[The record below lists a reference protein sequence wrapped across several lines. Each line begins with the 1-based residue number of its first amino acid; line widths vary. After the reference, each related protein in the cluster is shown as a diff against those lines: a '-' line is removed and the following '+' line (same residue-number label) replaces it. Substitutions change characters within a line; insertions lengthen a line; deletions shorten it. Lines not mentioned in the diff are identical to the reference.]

1 MTHELTGKRILVVE
15 DEPLISE
22 NLTDQMTAEGAQVIG
37 PVGTVE
43 AALNVIASTNNLDG
57 AILDIKLI
65 EKMSFKVADVL
76 AARRVP
82 FIFWTGYGCRDVVPA
97 RYAKVTCLEKPATA
111 RDVSRVLERLLAG
124 RSTRAPV

>member
-15 DEPLISE
+15 DEPLISQ
-22 NLTDQMTAEGAQVIG
+22 NLADQMTAEGAQVIG

-43 AALNVIASTNNLDG
+43 AALNVIVSTNNLDG

-82 FIFWTGYGCRDVVPA
+82 FVFWTGYGCGDVVPA
-97 RYAKVTCLEKPATA
+97 RHAKVTCVEKPATA
-111 RDVSRVLERLLAG
+111 HEISRVLAKLLAG

>member
-1 MTHELTGKRILVVE
+1 MTYELIGKRILIVE
-15 DEPLISE
+15 GEPILAQDLA
-22 NLTDQMTAEGAQVIG
+22 NQMTAEGAQVIG

-43 AALNVIASTNNLDG
+43 AALNVIVSTNNLDG

-82 FIFWTGYGCRDVVPA
+82 KRCSPIVPRGLPA
-97 RYAKVTCLEKPATA
+97 RLRRIGTWNHCHFPLVF
-111 RDVSRVLERLLAG
+111 VLSKGGSYG
-124 RSTRAPV
+124 R

>member
-22 NLTDQMTAEGAQVIG
+22 NLADQMTAEGAQVIG

-43 AALNVIASTNNLDG
+43 AALNLIASTNNLDG

-82 FIFWTGYGCRDVVPA
+82 FVFWTGYGCGGDVVPA
-97 RYAKVTCLEKPATA
+97 RHANVTCVEKP
-111 RDVSRVLERLLAG
+111 
-124 RSTRAPV
+124 

>member
-22 NLTDQMTAEGAQVIG
+22 NLANEVTAEGAKVIG

-43 AALNVIASTNNLDG
+43 AALDVIASMDSLDG
-57 AILDIKLI
+57 AVLDIKLM
-65 EKMSFKVADVL
+65 EKMSFQVADVL

-82 FIFWTGYGCRDVVPA
+82 FVFWTGYPCDAVIPTHH
-97 RYAKVTCLEKPATA
+97 AKVTCLEKPAKPH
-111 RDVSRVLERLLAG
+111 DVSRVLKKLLAG
-124 RSTRAPV
+124 QPTCAPI